1 LNSNLNQVNSLKEK
15 GKHHYAKQ
23 AANHPFYPEPL

>member
-1 LNSNLNQVNSLKEK
+1 VNSLKEK

-23 AANHPFYPEPL
+23 AANQPIGPQPLSAHQTS